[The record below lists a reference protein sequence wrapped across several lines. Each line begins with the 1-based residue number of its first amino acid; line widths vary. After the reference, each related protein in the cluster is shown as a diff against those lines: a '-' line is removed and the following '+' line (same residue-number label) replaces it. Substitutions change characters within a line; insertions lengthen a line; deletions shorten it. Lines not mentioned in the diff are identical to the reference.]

1 MLRLDN
7 TTRKLQVVLAGAVA
21 TAQLPVMVAYSDKTV
36 TAYTGAVQV
45 SNTNSTVAV
54 DICNSPAASTV
65 RDIDYLSVRNSDT
78 AAATVTIRYNDN
90 AVLYTIVTATLSI
103 GDHLVYVH
111 GDGWKVLDVNGQT
124 KTTALSGLIAA
135 NITNTPAGAIVATN
149 VQAALNELDAEKAAL
164 VGALFT
170 GIIGIIAGTVA
181 APGLYISGDTN
192 TGVYSSAADTLD
204 LTIGGVRGLSVNGTT
219 VQTGVIGLEINALG
233 TGDRFAF
240 VDFIGDAT
248 YADYG
253 LRIIRGNAG
262 ANATSVISHRGTGNF
277 SVSLN
282 EAASFSVETS
292 GVSRLVVDSAGKT
305 TIQGVTFGLGGNA
318 GSTNLAAGTNAL
330 SSNTTGG
337 GNVACGFQ
345 ALKDNT
351 TGYAN
356 AAFGTNALVSNTT
369 GHSNTAVGASAM
381 QSSTTGFANTAF
393 GKEAMFLNTSG
404 GANSALGFQAM
415 KSNTSGY
422 ADTCM
427 GSNALAVN
435 TTGYSN
441 TAVGAS
447 TLLDNTTG
455 FKNTAIGDN
464 SGYSAT
470 VVLSTAAE
478 CTYIGFNARADAN
491 AYSNSMALGANAIIT
506 ASNQIVLG
514 SMVVSIMTTG
524 LWLGPAGTVAAP
536 ALSTSGDTNTGVYFS
551 AADTVDFATGG
562 VNALKLTSTVATFVG
577 AVKSPNPNQQIT
589 TGAAAVTGNAT
600 LVAGTV
606 TVSTTAVKTASIV
619 MLTRKTSGGTI
630 GTAITYTISNGV
642 SFTINSDNI
651 LDTSTFSWLI
661 VDTY

>member
-7 TTRKLQVVLAGAVA
+7 TTRKLQVVLAGTVA
-21 TAQLPVMVAYSDKTV
+21 AAQLPVMVAYSDKIP

-149 VQAALNELDAEKAAL
+149 VQAALNELDSEKLPVAGGTMT
-164 VGALFT
+164 GAL
-170 GIIGIIAGTVA
+170 GIIAGTAA
-181 APGLYISGDTN
+181 APGL
-192 TGVYSSAADTLD
+192 
-204 LTIGGVRGLSVNGTT
+204 
-219 VQTGVIGLEINALG
+219 
-233 TGDRFAF
+233 F
-240 VDFIGDAT
+240 
-248 YADYG
+248 
-253 LRIIRGNAG
+253 
-262 ANATSVISHRGTGNF
+262 
-277 SVSLN
+277 
-282 EAASFSVETS
+282 
-292 GVSRLVVDSAGKT
+292 
-305 TIQGVTFGLGGNA
+305 
-318 GSTNLAAGTNAL
+318 
-330 SSNTTGG
+330 
-337 GNVACGFQ
+337 
-345 ALKDNT
+345 
-351 TGYAN
+351 
-356 AAFGTNALVSNTT
+356 
-369 GHSNTAVGASAM
+369 M
-381 QSSTTGFANTAF
+381 
-393 GKEAMFLNTSG
+393 
-404 GANSALGFQAM
+404 
-415 KSNTSGY
+415 
-422 ADTCM
+422 
-427 GSNALAVN
+427 
-435 TTGYSN
+435 
-441 TAVGAS
+441 
-447 TLLDNTTG
+447 
-455 FKNTAIGDN
+455 
-464 SGYSAT
+464 
-470 VVLSTAAE
+470 
-478 CTYIGFNARADAN
+478 
-491 AYSNSMALGANAIIT
+491 
-506 ASNQIVLG
+506 
-514 SMVVSIMTTG
+514 
-524 LWLGPAGTVAAP
+524 
-536 ALSTSGDTNTGVYFS
+536 SGDTNTGVYFS

-606 TVSTTAVKTASIV
+606 TVSTTAVKTASVV